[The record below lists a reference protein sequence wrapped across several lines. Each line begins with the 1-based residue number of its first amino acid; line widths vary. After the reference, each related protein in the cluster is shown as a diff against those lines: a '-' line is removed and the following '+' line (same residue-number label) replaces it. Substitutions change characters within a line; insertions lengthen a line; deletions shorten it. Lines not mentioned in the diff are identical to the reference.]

1 MIIRCLIHNN
11 FFFIGVTTVA
21 PGIILI
27 KESNQKNV
35 GDAIILFNLKIRLN
49 SQKLAL
55 LTQQSQ

>member
-1 MIIRCLIHNN
+1 
-11 FFFIGVTTVA
+11 VA